1 MGFEKCKKGKPYQAS
16 RLRFTPFLGLPL
28 FVRRGWEGGGGTNK
42 SRQSAVSFRQQPD
55 HCLGHLLFQGFEVQS
70 VVCKC

>member
-1 MGFEKCKKGKPYQAS
+1 MLKGETVPGIKAAVHP
-16 RLRFTPFLGLPL
+16 PFFCLPL
-28 FVRRGWEGGGGTNK
+28 FVRGGTNK

-55 HCLGHLLFQGFEVQS
+55 HCFGHLLFQGFEVQS

>member
-1 MGFEKCKKGKPYQAS
+1 MLKGETVPGIKAAVHPPFFW
-16 RLRFTPFLGLPL
+16 FTPVCQG
-28 FVRRGWEGGGGTNK
+28 VTNK

-55 HCLGHLLFQGFEVQS
+55 HCFGHLLFQGFEVQS